1 MEAASGA
8 PSWSS
13 AMRIVPFMIVA
24 LEAIGGR
31 GQGVFLLIVGTG
43 HVEHAA
49 HQVVEQVVGPVFVL
63 VGTESL
69 GPLGTARHILLAH
82 PHHQGDV
89 GVAEAPEVGQPLAVG
104 HDAMVAAIDHA
115 LEVALRPQRVESL
128 PKDAV
133 GVVEGVLVVEDQV
146 VVVGIAPLAVGLGEA
161 VLVVEV
167 ASLKVEH
174 HEVVAGGIDLV
185 EEVQQRLVIILLAQ
199 LLVGPFGHVGGL
211 GDQGDGGVGSTEM
224 ALVAV
229 PVDLVAQALGDIDD
243 GSGGVELAT
252 IILVEGGEGF
262 LQRGHGLDI
271 ATVGVG
277 EEDAMGAVLAEGAHP
292 GSRVLLHRH
301 KGAHI
306 LARGRLADDQ
316 QEGVGGGQGMEGPGL
331 QVLHALL
338 LILDVAAVAA
348 RVFAHVEVE
357 LGQSRAGEEAVAGL
371 EKIMGH
377 RAQQDD
383 DEGAAP

>member
-1 MEAASGA
+1 M
-8 PSWSS
+8 
-13 AMRIVPFMIVA
+13 
-24 LEAIGGR
+24 
-31 GQGVFLLIVGTG
+31 
-43 HVEHAA
+43 
-49 HQVVEQVVGPVFVL
+49 
-63 VGTESL
+63 
-69 GPLGTARHILLAH
+69 
-82 PHHQGDV
+82 
-89 GVAEAPEVGQPLAVG
+89 
-104 HDAMVAAIDHA
+104 
-115 LEVALRPQRVESL
+115 
-128 PKDAV
+128 
-133 GVVEGVLVVEDQV
+133 
-146 VVVGIAPLAVGLGEA
+146 
-161 VLVVEV
+161 
-167 ASLKVEH
+167 EH

-229 PVDLVAQALGDIDD
+229 PVDLVAQALGNIDD
-243 GSGGVELAT
+243 GGGGVELAA

-277 EEDAMGAVLAEGAHP
+277 EEDAVGAVLAEGAHP
-292 GSRVLLHRH
+292 GSCVLRLRH

-338 LILDVAAVAA
+338 LILNVATVAA

-357 LGQSRAGEEAVAGL
+357 LGQSGAGEEAVAGL

-377 RAQQDD
+377 RAQQDN